1 MAEKKTISEASSVV
15 KQTEKQEIRNQTVR
29 KQTIYSGNREYKS
42 DVISMLLR
50 IPKYALD
57 VYNAMNGSDYMDPEL
72 IQIML
77 LENGISLSV
86 RNDASFFINNYLN
99 LYEHQSTYSPN
110 APLRFLIYLTNLIK
124 QTISKRDLYGR
135 RLVPIATPHF
145 AVFYNG
151 TEERP
156 DREELRLSDAFINET
171 DAPEIELVCTVYNI
185 NPDHNA
191 DLLAKSE
198 VLQGYMCFVNRVR
211 KNISEQKRSIHDS
224 ADKQMAMQ
232 MANRMTDKSSEQIA
246 DYMLNQSADP
256 IEINLESAIT
266 EAIDYCINNHI
277 LKEFFRENKNEVIKN
292 MVLDYTWERREELI
306 REEEYEDGKRDGI
319 VLGRAEGERRGM
331 ELGRAEGERYGLEQA
346 VKKLVQSLHLTE
358 EEAKKV
364 LGV

>member
-198 VLQGYMCFVNRVR
+198 VLRGYMCFVNRVR

-224 ADKQMAMQ
+224 VNGQS
-232 MANRMTDKSSEQIA
+232 TDPIE
-246 DYMLNQSADP
+246 

-277 LKEFFRENKNEVIKN
+277 LEEFFRENKNEVIKN

-319 VLGRAEGERRGM
+319 ALGRAEGERRGM

>member
-1 MAEKKTISEASSVV
+1 MAEKKTISEASNVV

-29 KQTIYSGNREYKS
+29 KQTIYNGNREYKS

-57 VYNAMNGSDYMDPEL
+57 VYNAMNGSDYMNPEL

-211 KNISEQKRSIHDS
+211 ENISEQKRSIHDS
-224 ADKQMAMQ
+224 VDG
-232 MANRMTDKSSEQIA
+232 RSTDPIE
-246 DYMLNQSADP
+246 

-277 LKEFFRENKNEVIKN
+277 LEEFFRENKNEVIKN